1 MAETKMVHSPIVTY
15 ISMICLLTLCP
26 PFVILFRWYTMV
38 HADGSISQALGYLRR
53 HGLPG
58 FINIWPKPTA
68 IAWKM
73 IACYAAFE
81 AVLQLFLPG
90 KRVEGP
96 ISPAGNRPVYKVP
109 DICANGVAAYAVTL
123 ITYLSLWWFGVFNP
137 SVVYDHLGEIFSAL
151 IFGSFI
157 FCIFLYIKGHVAP
170 SSSDSGSCG
179 NIIIDFYWGM
189 ELYPRI
195 GKNFDIK
202 VFTNCRFGMMSWAVL
217 AITYCIKQG
226 IGESQDS
233 VLVSISKKG
242 RFEMDSFY
250 KALMRDRRMTFPQRA
265 ILTGVPSPRYEA
277 NGRVADSMLVNTI
290 LMLVY
295 ITKFFW
301 WEDGYWNTMDIAHD
315 RAGFYICWGCLVWVP
330 SVYTSPGMYLVNH
343 PVNLGT
349 QLAIYILVAGILCIY
364 INYDS
369 DKQRQEFR
377 RTNGKCLVWGK
388 APSKIVASYTTKGE
402 TKTSLLLTSG
412 WWGLSR
418 HFHYVPEILA
428 AFFWTVPTLFN
439 HYFLPS
445 FCLTERKGMMT
456 DVDLSMGNI
465 GNYIA
470 RRSLTGL
477 YLESSET
484 SVWLNPPSTLI
495 CLAYARPLEGDIGL

>member
-26 PFVILFRWYTMV
+26 PSVILLWYTMV
-38 HADGSISQALGYLRR
+38 HTDGSLSQALGYLRQQ
-53 HGLPG
+53 GLPG

-96 ISPAGNRPVYKVP
+96 ISPAGNRPVYK
-109 DICANGVAAYAVTL
+109 ANGVAAYAVTL

-137 SVVYDHLGEIFSAL
+137 SIVYDHLGEIFSAL

-217 AITYCIKQG
+217 AITYCVKQ
-226 IGESQDS
+226 
-233 VLVSISKKG
+233 
-242 RFEMDSFY
+242 
-250 KALMRDRRMTFPQRA
+250 
-265 ILTGVPSPRYEA
+265 YEA

-290 LMLVY
+290 LMLAY

-364 INYDS
+364 INYDC
-369 DKQRQEFR
+369 DRQRQEFR

-439 HYFLPS
+439 HFLPY
-445 FCLTERKGMMT
+445 FYVVFLTILLFDRAKR
-456 DVDLSMGNI
+456 DDD
-465 GNYIA
+465 
-470 RRSLTGL
+470 RCRSKYGKYWKL
-477 YLESSET
+477 YCEK
-484 SVWLNPPSTLI
+484 VPYRIIPGI
-495 CLAYARPLEGDIGL
+495 F